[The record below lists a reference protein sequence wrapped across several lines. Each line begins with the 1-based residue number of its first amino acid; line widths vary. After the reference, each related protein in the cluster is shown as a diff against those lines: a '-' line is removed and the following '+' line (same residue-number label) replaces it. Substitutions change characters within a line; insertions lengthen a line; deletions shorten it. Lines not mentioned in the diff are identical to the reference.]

1 MDRIYDLHLSRLK
14 TAILT
19 RYTAAQIALWLTKNT
34 TYAMQ
39 PFSYKD
45 HEFQERILTDQSQE
59 LAVRKCSQ
67 VGLSETSARKA
78 LGLVNVLQPY
88 TVIYTLPTAKFASK
102 FMRTR
107 IDTVIQGSKVMK
119 ENVHRT
125 NDNADMKQFGDSFLY
140 LNGAA
145 SSNAPISI
153 PADHLIHDEVDFCDQ
168 EVLSQYTSRL
178 THSKWKR
185 VDRFSTPTLPGFG
198 VDKAFKES
206 RRHFLFCKCNH
217 CGEWFNPSYYDH
229 VRVPGYTGDL
239 RAINKSM
246 LMKIRWTEAYL
257 ACPKCGGMPSLQM
270 EHREYVC
277 ENPDEPYVAAGYQV
291 SPFDA
296 PNVIAPKDLVKAS
309 TSYERIQD
317 FINFNLGL
325 PAEDREATLT
335 REDFEGVFQ
344 IAEVGL
350 GMAYVMGVDVGN
362 IYHFCVAGIDPWG
375 AMLVVHT
382 EQVPM
387 GQARERYHALRS
399 RWQVICTVVDSAP
412 HAETVMALQEL
423 DPNLYAAV
431 YMRSKSL
438 LTHSIKE
445 KEKDVDKGQEFVR
458 QVDIN
463 RNRAFD
469 AYMEFLRSDRLNCL
483 VSDEAETI
491 IQHHLSMKRTKV
503 FDNDSGEMTYAWQKT
518 DGIDHYHHTF
528 LYCWIAGKIKG
539 VGRSLVQLPLFSMM
553 SMKLTPK

>member
-1 MDRIYDLHLSRLK
+1 MDKVYELHLARIK
-14 TAILT
+14 TAVLT
-19 RYTAAQIALWLTKNT
+19 RYTASQIALWLTRNT

-39 PFSYKD
+39 PFDYKD
-45 HEFQERILTDQSQE
+45 HEFQERILSDQSQE

-88 TVIYTLPTAKFASK
+88 TVIYTLPTAKFANT
-102 FMRTR
+102 FMKTR
-107 IDTVIQGSKVMK
+107 IDPVIKGSKAM
-119 ENVHRT
+119 EGNVHRT
-125 NDNADMKQFGDSFLY
+125 NDNAEMKQFGDSFLY
-140 LNGAA
+140 MKGAA

-178 THSKWKR
+178 THSKWKK

-206 RRHFLFCKCNH
+206 RRHFLFCRCNH
-217 CGEWFNPSYYDH
+217 CNHWFVPSYYDH
-229 VRVPGYTGDL
+229 VRIPGFTGDL
-239 RAINKSM
+239 RAINKST
-246 LMKIRWTEAYL
+246 LAKIRWQEGYL
-257 ACPKCGGMPSLQM
+257 VCPACDKQPSLQV
-270 EHREYVC
+270 EHREWVC
-277 ENPDEPYVAAGYQV
+277 ENPDEAHVGAGYQV

-296 PNVIAPKDLVKAS
+296 PNIIAVKDLIKAS
-309 TSYERIQD
+309 TAYDRIQD

-335 REDFEGVFQ
+335 REDFDGVFQ
-344 IAEVGL
+344 IVEIGL

-362 IYHFCVAGIDPWG
+362 VYHFCVAGITPFGD
-375 AMLVVHT
+375 MLVVHT

-387 GQARERYHALRS
+387 GQARERYHALRA
-399 RWQVICTVVDSAP
+399 RWRVICTVIDSAP
-412 HAETVMALQEL
+412 HAETVMALQEV
-423 DPNLYAAV
+423 DPNCYAAV
-431 YMRSKSL
+431 YMKSKSL
-438 LTHSIKE
+438 LTHNVKE
-445 KEKDVDKGQEFVR
+445 RDKDADKGQEFQR

-483 VSDEAETI
+483 ASDEAEVI
-491 IQHHLSMKRTKV
+491 IQHHMSMKRTKV
-503 FDNDSGEMTYAWQKT
+503 FDSESGEMTYAWQKT
-518 DGIDHYHHTF
+518 DGMDHYHHAF
-528 LYCWIAGKIKG
+528 LYCWVAGRIKG

-553 SMKLTPK
+553 SMRLQGK